1 MRIFKSK
8 IIREQLSEDELT
20 ALIDDF
26 RQYKLTGVIPDIFG
40 RDELYNHPNSL
51 PIIKAEEVQHIH
63 LLDGEKRWPSYTIQF
78 YKTSDEH
85 MVYCQ
90 GQTNSNCYLLIAIL
104 APSAH
109 KQARNNSV
117 MYNIGK
123 IAEKFRFQY

>member
-8 IIREQLSEDELT
+8 IIREQLSGVELS

-26 RQYKLTGVIPDIFG
+26 RQYKLTGIAPDTFG

-51 PIIKAEEVQHIH
+51 PIIKVEEVQHIH
-63 LLDGEKRWPSYTIQF
+63 LLDGEKNWSIHTIQF

-85 MVYCQ
+85 IVYCQ
-90 GQTNSNCYLLIAIL
+90 GVTNSDCYLLIAIL
-104 APSAH
+104 APNAH
-109 KQARNNSV
+109 EQASNNSV